1 MPLHVKAAQCFFKII
16 HSVFSLFAPQSDFLF
31 LLTKQVQA
39 PFKSIFQ
46 ELNFTLPLLLHTLVQ
61 LFLYNKASI

>member
-1 MPLHVKAAQCFFKII
+1 MPLHVKAAQCF
-16 HSVFSLFAPQSDFLF
+16 APQSDLLF

-39 PFKSIFQ
+39 PCKSIFQ